1 MKSIQ
6 SVVEAAAA
14 LILGAVA
21 VVVFLQVITRYALQ
35 TAIPWS
41 EETARYLLVWLTFLG
56 AAAAG
61 ARGQQLVVDTLTELV
76 PRRFQPAVKLFS
88 ATAGLVAIGVLVYAS
103 LPLFGAPAR
112 TTSPATGIEA
122 RWIYYALPTGCA
134 FLILFLLRDIID
146 ALARRPRA
154 ENGDR
159 VDG

>member
-35 TAIPWS
+35 MAIPWS

-76 PRRFQPAVKLFS
+76 PKRFQPAVKVFS
-88 ATAGLVAIGVLVYAS
+88 AVAGLIAIAVLVYAS
-103 LPLFGAPAR
+103 LPLFGPPAR

-134 FLILFLLRDIID
+134 FLVLFLLRDIVD
-146 ALARRPRA
+146 VFTGRTRREA
-154 ENGDR
+154 GDHA
-159 VDG
+159 DG